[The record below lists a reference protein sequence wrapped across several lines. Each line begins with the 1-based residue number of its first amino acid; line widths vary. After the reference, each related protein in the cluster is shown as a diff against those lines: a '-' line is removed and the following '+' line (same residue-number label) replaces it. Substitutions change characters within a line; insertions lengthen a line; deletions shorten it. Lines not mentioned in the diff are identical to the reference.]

1 MSPVGLCVS
10 HVFHINTLSIVFELV
25 QNAVSRLCRI
35 IRGMA
40 RGNEPSRPEDC
51 STNLQAKGAGTSP
64 VPATL
69 TSSKTTHLSCKRVG
83 VSTNLMTT
91 SGGSSS
97 TSWLLDRRAC
107 FLFESLVGHLYITHI
122 NFLIIF
128 ELVPVNPKTFRF
140 EADALEPLFS
150 KHAKWR
156 SLASRRTP
164 CSAML
169 PPSAACSRSPRSELE
184 LLAPPHPPGLRLSLL
199 NLAGRPSA
207 KAAEPEVSL
216 WPSSPARRSFS
227 KTRRLSFRW
236 VFVHRNRCPA
246 GGGRCCAC

>member
-107 FLFESLVGHLYITHI
+107 FLFESLVGHLYITHT

-184 LLAPPHPPGLRLSLL
+184 LLAPP
-199 NLAGRPSA
+199 PSA
-207 KAAEPEVSL
+207 RAPAITPESGRTPVCQS
-216 WPSSPARRSFS
+216 RR
-227 KTRRLSFRW
+227 
-236 VFVHRNRCPA
+236 A
-246 GGGRCCAC
+246 